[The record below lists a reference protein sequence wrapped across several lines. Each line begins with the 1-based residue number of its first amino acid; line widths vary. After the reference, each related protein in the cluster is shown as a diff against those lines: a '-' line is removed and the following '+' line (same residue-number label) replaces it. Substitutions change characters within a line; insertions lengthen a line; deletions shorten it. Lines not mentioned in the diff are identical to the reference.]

1 MKNENDKRK
10 EGSVWLGISIG
21 FTIYLLMFIAIS
33 LFPSMYRFI
42 YIAPLVHIGAI
53 ILAFFRNYKF
63 TGIGLL
69 IFAGIVFLLVAACY
83 GIIFSFR

>member
-21 FTIYLLMFIAIS
+21 FTIYLLVFITIS

-42 YIAPLVHIGAI
+42 YIAPLVHISAI
-53 ILAFFRNYKF
+53 IFAFFRNYKF

-69 IFAGIVFLLVAACY
+69 IFYWWLLVTELY
-83 GIIFSFR
+83 